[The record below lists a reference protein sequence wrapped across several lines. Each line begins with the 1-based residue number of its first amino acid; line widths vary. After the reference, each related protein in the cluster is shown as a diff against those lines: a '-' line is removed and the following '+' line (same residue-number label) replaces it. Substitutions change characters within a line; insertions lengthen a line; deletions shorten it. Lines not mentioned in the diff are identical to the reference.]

1 MWSRATIHATRNLR
15 TGRNARPAL
24 SRFYLDV
31 SKRSKRKNAAN
42 PIGRGGS
49 IDATFGSSSFPFFI
63 TAPTDLSRVYLTTIA
78 RTDDYNSTIN
88 FASRKILFLS
98 FFDRLRST
106 CLFFSFF
113 PPSRP
118 LLLSHCPPNEKFILP
133 PLTDCS
139 SLLFSRSFVER
150 KKSFYAR
157 SLCRCIDSSLSSSV
171 FSIIFSRSKK
181 KEKRR
186 KGSKIHHRV
195 VVNVSCG
202 FLFSF
207 IPREIIL
214 IISSWNGSWRCTS
227 RNSASI

>member
-98 FFDRLRST
+98 FFDRLKST

-113 PPSRP
+113 PPSP
-118 LLLSHCPPNEKFILP
+118 FSP
-133 PLTDCS
+133 S
-139 SLLFSRSFVER
+139 STL
-150 KKSFYAR
+150 
-157 SLCRCIDSSLSSSV
+157 SLSSEWKIYSPSSHRLLVASV
-171 FSIIFSRSKK
+171 FPLVRRKEKKFLRSIAVPLYRFFFIVLCFFYYFQPFKK
-181 KEKRR
+181 KRKEKKRIEDPPSR
-186 KGSKIHHRV
+186 
-195 VVNVSCG
+195 CG
-202 FLFSF
+202 QCFV
-207 IPREIIL
+207 R
-214 IISSWNGSWRCTS
+214 ISLLLYSS
-227 RNSASI
+227 RNYLNYQLLEWLLEMYVA

>member
-113 PPSRP
+113 PPLPLLALFYSLIVLRMKNLFSLLSPIARRFCFPARSSKGKKVSTLDRCAAVSILLYRP
-118 LLLSHCPPNEKFILP
+118 LFF
-133 PLTDCS
+133 
-139 SLLFSRSFVER
+139 LLFSAVQ
-150 KKSFYAR
+150 
-157 SLCRCIDSSLSSSV
+157 
-171 FSIIFSRSKK
+171 KK
-181 KEKRR
+181 KKREEKDRR
-186 KGSKIHHRV
+186 STIALWSMFRADF
-195 VVNVSCG
+195 STPL
-202 FLFSF
+202 FLEKLS
-207 IPREIIL
+207 
-214 IISSWNGSWRCTS
+214 
-227 RNSASI
+227 